1 MVRDFR
7 NTVGLLPFGLASC
20 AMAAAAGAADVTP
33 TYVGMTAQDV
43 GVLERS
49 RPEYDAKG
57 IPLGGFRLFPTLDLA
72 GAYDSNVFRREDEN
86 SDGVY
91 TIAPTMYLKSQWGR
105 HFLEFYAGSKS
116 YFYSDYTDE
125 NLTDWKVGGD
135 GRYDISRSAML
146 AVNAH
151 FGEMH
156 ELWSAPNNVT
166 GYQAKP
172 NRYYQG
178 HADMTAAY
186 QPNRLGVGVG
196 ASMDRYD
203 FTDTARIGGGVLS
216 NDDRDQYNYQ
226 AYAKVFYDFSPGYS
240 AFVKASYDE
249 RDFDQFYDRSDLHRS
264 SHGFR
269 VDGGLD
275 LHITHLLSGE
285 VFAGYVEQHFAQDVA
300 TPLKNVSGL
309 DFGAK
314 LDWYAAPLLTVHLS
328 GKRTLDDVTI
338 TGASVADNKSV
349 SLSADYELLRN
360 VIVQANVSFS
370 ESAFVGTTRKY
381 TYPGAGLAVKYLMNR
396 YTSID
401 LAYSYSKRSAN
412 ISGADFSDN
421 TVSLNLKFHI

>member
-1 MVRDFR
+1 MSNLKNMVK
-7 NTVGLLPFGLASC
+7 LLPAT
-20 AMAAAAGAADVTP
+20 AMTYVAIAAAGAADVSP
-33 TYVGMTAQDV
+33 TYVGLTTQDV
-43 GVLERS
+43 GVLDRA

-57 IPLGGFRLFPTLDLA
+57 IPLGGFRLFPTLDLV
-72 GAYDSNVFRREDEN
+72 GTYDSNVFRREDEN

-91 TIAPTMYLKSQWGR
+91 TIAPTLYLQSQWGR
-105 HFLEFYAGSKS
+105 HFVELYAGSKS
-116 YFYSDYTDE
+116 YFYSVFTDE
-125 NLTDWKVGGD
+125 NLTDFKVGGD
-135 GRYDISRSAML
+135 GRYDISRAAVL
-146 AVNAH
+146 AVNGYYA
-151 FGEMH
+151 EMH

-166 GYQAKP
+166 GYQKSP
-172 NRYYQG
+172 NRYFQT
-178 HADMTAAY
+178 HADITSAY
-186 QPNRLGVGVG
+186 QPNRLGIGLG
-196 ASMDRYD
+196 MSFDRYD
-203 FTDTARIGGGVLS
+203 FTNTDRIGGGVLS
-216 NDDRDQYNYQ
+216 NNDRDQYNYQ
-226 AYAKVFYDFSPGYS
+226 GYAKVFYDFSPGYS
-240 AFVKASYDE
+240 GFVKASYDE
-249 RDFDQFYDRSDLHRS
+249 RDFDQFYDRSSLHRS

-275 LHITHLLSGE
+275 LQITHLLSGE

-314 LDWYAAPLLTVHLS
+314 LDWYASPLLTVHLN

-360 VIVQANVSFS
+360 IIVQGNVSFTD
-370 ESAFVGTTRKY
+370 SAFIGTTRKY
-381 TYPGAGLAVKYLMNR
+381 TYPGAGLGVKYLVSN
-396 YTSID
+396 YASLD